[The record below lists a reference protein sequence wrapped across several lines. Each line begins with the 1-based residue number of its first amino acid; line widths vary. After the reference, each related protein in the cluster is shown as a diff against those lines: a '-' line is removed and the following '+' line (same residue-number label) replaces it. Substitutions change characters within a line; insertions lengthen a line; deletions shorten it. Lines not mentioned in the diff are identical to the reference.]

1 MLRLKIGFLDSALD
15 GESLSD
21 LTFARPPMIET
32 AEVSAWLES
41 TFLIGRRQVLDR
53 HRLRR

>member
-32 AEVSAWLES
+32 AEVSAW
-41 TFLIGRRQVLDR
+41 QKVLS
-53 HRLRR
+53 